1 MVRTDDPN
9 ALKNKL
15 VALEGDMMKP
25 GLGLSPTD
33 TKVIIENVTVI
44 FNLAATIRFD
54 EDLRTAF
61 QMNVKGPRQLLNICH
76 QMKHLNV
83 GQQIN
88 TFVVKLIYDLFIFS
102 HSFMFQ
108 RRTQI
113 FINKLSMKLFTQ
125 LQRTQ

>member
-88 TFVVKLIYDLFIFS
+88 TFVMKLIYDLFISS